1 MVYLSNTATKQNTI
15 EKMRRTPPPTTNYN
29 FDRLLRN
36 FRNKTKR
43 DGKIEAVKEKQYY
56 EKPAQKKQR
65 VKNAAKRREAKR
77 VRDEMQLPQHG
88 FFSKRGKR

>member
-1 MVYLSNTATKQNTI
+1 
-15 EKMRRTPPPTTNYN
+15 MRRSPKPQNYN

-36 FRNKTKR
+36 FRNKVKR
-43 DGKIEAVKEKQYY
+43 DGKLEKLREKQYY

-77 VRDEMQLPQHG
+77 NRDEALRPQHG
-88 FFSKRGKR
+88 FFSKYSKR

>member
-1 MVYLSNTATKQNTI
+1 MK
-15 EKMRRTPPPTTNYN
+15 RTTTTPNYN

-43 DGKIEAVKEKQYY
+43 DGKLEKLKEKQYY

-65 VKNAAKRREAKR
+65 LMNAAKRRAKKQLREA
-77 VRDEMQLPQHG
+77 QLRPLRHG
-88 FFSKRGKR
+88 GK